1 MRRKT
6 RYVPNAKSRAFV
18 YVCALIALLA
28 YAIPRIPSLKP
39 GLGGTFSMVW
49 LLFVALAVASNLYF
63 LFGADKERS
72 KMLEVREITR
82 ERPSDEGERR
92 RAFE

>member
-1 MRRKT
+1 
-6 RYVPNAKSRAFV
+6 
-18 YVCALIALLA
+18 
-28 YAIPRIPSLKP
+28 
-39 GLGGTFSMVW
+39 
-49 LLFVALAVASNLYF
+49 